1 MKKITFLVLIIVALI
16 VIVGFFVFWKEKESN
31 LSQKQVLLEET
42 PQFQKKENK
51 GVPMI
56 EKEKIELITE
66 DGVKIKGIWQKVEGE
81 KAVLLLHMMPATKES
96 WQSFS
101 EFLAENNFSS
111 LAIDLRGHGESR
123 ETLDGKELDYR
134 YFSDSEHQKSILDL
148 KVASKFLE
156 ERGFPLSNQYLVGA
170 SIGANLALEF
180 LSLNPEISKAVLLS
194 PGLDYRG
201 LKTEKFLENIQKN
214 QKILAVA
221 SRDDY
226 YSFNSVEKLSQLAKE
241 KELFF
246 ETQFYQTAGHGT
258 DIFGKEKPDL
268 TEVILNFL
276 KEDSGVEK

>member
-1 MKKITFLVLIIVALI
+1 MKRITFLVLIIVVLI
-16 VIVGFFVFWKEKESN
+16 IIVGSFVFWKEKESN
-31 LSQKQVLLEET
+31 LSQKQALLEKT

-51 GVPMI
+51 GTPMA

-96 WQSFS
+96 WQNFS
-101 EFLAENNFSS
+101 ELLAENNFSS

-148 KVASKFLE
+148 KAASKFLE
-156 ERGFPLSNQYLVGA
+156 EKGFSLSNQYLVGA

-201 LKTEKFLENIQKN
+201 LKTEEFLENVQKN

-226 YSFNSVEKLSQLAKE
+226 YSFNSVEKLSQLAEE
-241 KELFF
+241 KKLFF
-246 ETQFYQTAGHGT
+246 ETLFYQAAGHGT

>member
-1 MKKITFLVLIIVALI
+1 MKRVAFLVLIIVALI
-16 VIVGFFVFWKEKESN
+16 LIVGFFVFWKEKESN
-31 LSQKQVLLEET
+31 LSQKQALLEET

-96 WQSFS
+96 WQNFS
-101 EFLAENNFSS
+101 ELLVENNFSS

-123 ETLDGKELDYR
+123 ETLDGKDLDYR

-148 KVASKFLE
+148 KAASNFLE
-156 ERGFPLSNQYLVGA
+156 EKGFPLSNQYLVGA

-221 SRDDY
+221 SQDDY
-226 YSFNSVEKLSQLAKE
+226 YSFNSVEKLSQLAEE
-241 KELFF
+241 KKLFF
-246 ETQFYQTAGHGT
+246 KTQFYQAAGHGT
-258 DIFGKEKPDL
+258 DIFGKEKPNL